1 MDVTVKTMTTTLG
14 ALLTHSTGI
23 LLEEIDIAWDFQ
35 DFVVG
40 SALMTHERVH
50 PENNIRMR
58 VLSAYPQLMSMNP
71 PTIHNEDDARL
82 WVELVSEETGIP
94 QLIVWEQTV

>member
-1 MDVTVKTMTTTLG
+1 MTVETMTTTLG

-40 SALMTHERVH
+40 YPLMTHQRVH
-50 PENNIRMR
+50 PENNIRMQ

-71 PTIHNEDDARL
+71 PTINSETDGRL

-94 QLIVWEQTV
+94 LVIKWERVSS